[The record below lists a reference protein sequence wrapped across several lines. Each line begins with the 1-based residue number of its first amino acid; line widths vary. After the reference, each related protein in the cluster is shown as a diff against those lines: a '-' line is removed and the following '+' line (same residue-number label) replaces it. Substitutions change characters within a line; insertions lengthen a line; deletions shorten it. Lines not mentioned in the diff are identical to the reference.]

1 MNASATEVVVVTGLS
16 GAGRSTALRALED
29 LQFFCVDNLPTLL
42 VQQAVESCERGGM
55 RRLALGIDVRVG
67 SFLDGASL
75 ALRELAASGRRLET
89 LFLDASNDVLLRR
102 FSSTRRPHPLST
114 TVAAGPGGPAGAVL
128 EGIQIERE
136 RLAPLRALASRVLD
150 TTRLSV
156 HELRRQVIELFGPGE
171 GKSVRM
177 RTRLLS
183 FGFKYGTPVDADLM
197 FDVRFIENPY
207 FVPELKDQSGLDA
220 DVARF
225 VLDKPDAQGF
235 IERVLALLEYALPRY
250 EHEGK
255 SYLTVAIG
263 CTGGRHRSV
272 AIAERLGATL
282 QTRLGLEIDVR
293 HRDIGEVDRERAVR
307 VRVEPSAGS

>member
-1 MNASATEVVVVTGLS
+1 M
-16 GAGRSTALRALED
+16 
-29 LQFFCVDNLPTLL
+29 
-42 VQQAVESCERGGM
+42 
-55 RRLALGIDVRVG
+55 
-67 SFLDGASL
+67 
-75 ALRELAASGRRLET
+75 
-89 LFLDASNDVLLRR
+89 
-102 FSSTRRPHPLST
+102 
-114 TVAAGPGGPAGAVL
+114 
-128 EGIQIERE
+128 
-136 RLAPLRALASRVLD
+136 
-150 TTRLSV
+150 
-156 HELRRQVIELFGPGE
+156 IELFGPGE
-171 GKSVRM
+171 GQSVRM